1 MFGTTHTGMPPKKKR
16 NVRCARH
23 RGLLNH
29 APAFHYSFR
38 MKSSRRPDPDDRTV
52 PPFGGRIQRLNTR
65 ISGFHLRDYWWRLLD
80 FFEASRARRVALFA
94 AAFFIIAGL
103 AAWTWAYPWWER
115 RNAIRIAQ
123 QWLDAGQLR
132 NAAEAAQ
139 RAAALAPE
147 RPEPWQ
153 IASELARLGHQYD
166 QALTYAHRAAD
177 LAPEDFPLAV
187 TLATAALNAGK
198 PVEAAAVLARLP
210 VEKVNASPEALRL
223 HGELARRDLRL
234 TEARDSFEAA
244 LKLEPGSA
252 INEVPLGLIL
262 LHSTIT
268 TERQHGLDLLGHWT
282 ADRQWGP
289 VALRTLLQDSVE
301 RNDRDGMLRWGEAL
315 RTHPAVTVGDM
326 PTWLLAFAKADESR
340 YATAL
345 ADLEKSHAVTPDA
358 AAQLLGWLNKI
369 GRSEDAVA
377 WIKTLPAPA
386 MRRPPLAVIAAEA
399 YRATGRWAELLAAT
413 ESGDWGAEA
422 NFLRWSYALTA
433 AKKLQDSAR
442 ADEQWRTLYNPGQ
455 LNTGHALFAASTLY
469 SWGLS
474 TEAEAL
480 WWRAGEQ
487 EGVNAIEALGSLAR
501 FYQVKGDADGLYRA
515 FRRLH
520 LLQPQNQDIANNFAF
535 YALLLGRE
543 QRLAD
548 QIAKSNFEQRPEN
561 LNYQA
566 TLAFVSVQQ
575 GRFAEALTQLRPK
588 ASLAASSPGLG
599 FVYGLALAGAGQKNE
614 ARVILNALPPETLTT
629 TEAELIKQTLA
640 KP

>member
-1 MFGTTHTGMPPKKKR
+1 
-16 NVRCARH
+16 
-23 RGLLNH
+23 
-29 APAFHYSFR
+29 
-38 MKSSRRPDPDDRTV
+38 MKSPRRPDPDDRTV
-52 PPFGGRIQRLNTR
+52 PPFGGKIQRMNSRL
-65 ISGFHLRDYWWRLLD
+65 SGFHLRDYWWRLLD

-94 AAFFIIAGL
+94 TAFLIVAGL

-153 IASELARLGHQYD
+153 IASELSRLGHQYE
-166 QALTYAHRAAD
+166 QALAYARRAAD
-177 LAPEDFPLAV
+177 LAPDDFPLAV
-187 TLATAALNAGK
+187 TLASAALNADQ
-198 PVEAAAVLARLP
+198 PAEAAAILARLP
-210 VEKVNASPEALRL
+210 ADEINASPEALRL
-223 HGELARRDLRL
+223 RGELARRNLRL
-234 TEARDSFEAA
+234 TEARNAFEAA
-244 LKLEPGSA
+244 LKLEGSKP

-262 LHSTIT
+262 LRSKIA
-268 TERQHGLDLLGHWT
+268 TERQHGQDLLAHW
-282 ADRQWGP
+282 AGDREWGP
-289 VALRTLLQDSVE
+289 TALRTLLQDATA
-301 RNDRDGMLRWGEAL
+301 RNDRENMLRWGEAL
-315 RTHPAVTVGDM
+315 RTHPAMTIGDM
-326 PTWLLAFAKADESR
+326 PAWLLAFARADESR

-345 ADLEKSHAVTPDA
+345 AQLEKDHAVSPAA
-358 AAQLLGWLNKI
+358 AAQLLGWLNQI

-386 MRRPPLAVIAAEA
+386 LRRPPLAALVAEA
-399 YRATGRWAELLAAT
+399 YRAAGHWTELRDWTASA
-413 ESGDWGAEA
+413 DWGADT
-422 NFLRWSYALTA
+422 NFLRWAYALTA
-433 AKKLQDSAR
+433 AQHLRDTSL
-442 ADEQWRTLYNPGQ
+442 ADEQWRTLYNHAL

-469 SWGLS
+469 SWGLL

-501 FYQVKGDADGLYRA
+501 LYQVKRDADGLYRA

-548 QIAKSNFEQRPEN
+548 QIARSNFEQHPEN

-575 GRFAEALTQLRPK
+575 GRFAEALVQLRPK
-588 ASLAASSPGLG
+588 AGLAASSPGLG

-614 ARVILNALPPETLTT
+614 ARVVLNAVPPESLTV
-629 TEAELIKQTLA
+629 AETDLIKQKTGN
-640 KP
+640 